1 MKQFPLF
8 RRGLAAVLTL
18 LLVCALPLSASAF
31 FWDKE
36 EVPAVADFTKNGLVG
51 DTIAFSPQDFA
62 VESGADAVLSHITLV
77 SLPDPGAGSLTMGGQ
92 ALTVG
97 TVIDATALSG
107 LAFQS
112 SPEILLLYA
121 GVHAILYYRLAHWL
135 HRHGL
140 KFLARF
146 LSQWARFWTGI
157 EIHPGAVIGRRL
169 VIDHG
174 TGIVIG
180 ETAELGDD
188 CLLYQGVTLGG
199 TGKDVGKRHPTLGSN
214 VMVGA
219 GAKVLGPITIH
230 DNARIA
236 AGAVVLQ
243 EVPEG
248 ATAVGVP
255 AQIVR
260 VNGEK
265 VHRYADEVDQT
276 SVENPTLKKIEALT
290 RRVEELERRLA
301 EQSAP
306 GSQAS

>member
-1 MKQFPLF
+1 MRVEPRSTSPLVPLGAGGAF
-8 RRGLAAVLTL
+8 AFWGVLGLTRL
-18 LLVCALPLSASAF
+18 
-31 FWDKE
+31 
-36 EVPAVADFTKNGLVG
+36 G
-51 DTIAFSPQDFA
+51 DTLRAYQA
-62 VESGADAVLSHITLV
+62 R
-77 SLPDPGAGSLTMGGQ
+77 DPAARSRL
-92 ALTVG
+92 
-97 TVIDATALSG
+97 
-107 LAFQS
+107 
-112 SPEILLLYA
+112 EIFLLYP
-121 GVHAILYYRLAHWL
+121 GVHATLYHRLAHCL
-135 HRHGL
+135 YRHRL
-140 KFLARF
+140 FFLAR
-146 LSQWARFWTGI
+146 LVSQWSRFWTGI
-157 EIHPGAVIGRRL
+157 EIHPGATIGRRL